1 MGHHIVAYESH
12 INIKKHVIKVV
23 PPPADILKITRV
35 NTGRY
40 AIPFSYLQYV

>member
-23 PPPADILKITRV
+23 PPPADIAELLYLK
-35 NTGRY
+35 
-40 AIPFSYLQYV
+40 LQG